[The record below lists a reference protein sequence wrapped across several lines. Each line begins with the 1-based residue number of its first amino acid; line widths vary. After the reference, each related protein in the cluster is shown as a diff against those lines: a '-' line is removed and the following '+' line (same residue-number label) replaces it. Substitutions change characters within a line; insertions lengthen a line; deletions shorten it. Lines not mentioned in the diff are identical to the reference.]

1 MTKKDLNE
9 ILDYIELNYN
19 DFNDSMRNEWAKKMV
34 FYDKK
39 LVLEALE
46 KIMSD
51 EFYQRKLPTLTYI
64 LRGLPKADEIE
75 SFKNRRVLCDI
86 CRRPFE
92 NVEEMGKHYQRCCCV
107 STIKRETKKYK
118 GVDLTDYEVAQL
130 YQMSDEEFEER
141 YKKLARFLIENSDL
155 DWQKRIMECYLNPP
169 SPEKAK
175 EVLERKE
182 KKK

>member
-1 MTKKDLNE
+1 MTKNEVNE
-9 ILDYIELNYN
+9 ILDYVEINYG
-19 DFNDSMRNEWAKKMV
+19 DFTKEMRNSWAKELF
-34 FYDKK
+34 FYDK
-39 LVLEALE
+39 LTILEALR

-64 LRGLPKADEIE
+64 LRGLPKTNEIE

-86 CRRPFE
+86 CRRPFA
-92 NVEEMGKHYQRCCCV
+92 NVEEMDKHYQRCCCV

-130 YQMSDEEFEER
+130 YQISDEDFEER
-141 YKKLARFLIENSDL
+141 YKKLAKFLIENSDL

-169 SPEKAK
+169 SSEKAK
-175 EVLERKE
+175 EVLKRKE
-182 KKK
+182 K